1 MNPGEERSAA
11 TGRTF
16 TVLQP
21 VRYEDNKYEI
31 VFRSEPAG
39 DHALAAQLA
48 GEGDEGPVPGTYI
61 VIEQTEWR
69 EFAVGANVV
78 AQEVTDDD

>member
-1 MNPGEERSAA
+1 MPADNAA

-16 TVLQP
+16 TVLQR
-21 VRYEDNKYEI
+21 VRYDDNKYEV
-31 VFRSEPAG
+31 VFRCEPAG

-48 GEGDEGPVPGTYI
+48 AEDGAQIEPGNYI
-61 VIEQTEWR
+61 VIEQPEWR

-78 AQEVTDDD
+78 IQEVTADD